1 VQFSRI
7 RFLGCTRFRAGLNRC
22 QVTPCLLL
30 PAGRLT
36 HTDPVRHVRDEFP
49 FRAACFRR
57 DLPHVVSFPHLRVLC
72 SIRFPSRIRW
82 AFPLTVLLHLP
93 APCFT
98 ATLRFQHCSVSGFP
112 LPCLKSCIPYTVI
125 FHGQERLGP
134 PKFFDASL
142 PACHGLRTPAD
153 LHILAK
159 TDALVLPSV
168 CVKTLGVRNKRL
180 FEAVPALQGA
190 RSPLRPTGF
199 AVYAS
204 PILFAVSPRLRH
216 GRKTRYGWMATPY
229 PTGTFTLPETPS
241 FLGAIT
247 PALRRSR
254 RSPPIAACFTQSG
267 ASYRQAVSTSGRIPE
282 GTASNR
288 ITSMLR
294 LVSTFL
300 VPGSMTHGEI
310 RQAQRCRHRRSSPHS
325 LRL

>member
-1 VQFSRI
+1 M
-7 RFLGCTRFRAGLNRC
+7 
-22 QVTPCLLL
+22 
-30 PAGRLT
+30 
-36 HTDPVRHVRDEFP
+36 
-49 FRAACFRR
+49 
-57 DLPHVVSFPHLRVLC
+57 
-72 SIRFPSRIRW
+72 
-82 AFPLTVLLHLP
+82 TVLLRLP
-93 APCFT
+93 VPWST
-98 ATLRFQHCSVSGFP
+98 VERRFQHCSVSGFP

-204 PILFAVSPRLRH
+204 PILFAVSSRLRH

-247 PALRRSR
+247 LALSR
-254 RSPPIAACFTQSG
+254 CRK
-267 ASYRQAVSTSGRIPE
+267 RKRSGRC
-282 GTASNR
+282 
-288 ITSMLR
+288 
-294 LVSTFL
+294 
-300 VPGSMTHGEI
+300 
-310 RQAQRCRHRRSSPHS
+310 RQSAAAVC
-325 LRL
+325 